1 MEIFTFSS
9 RSESN
14 LEGVHP
20 GLTQIARR
28 ALELSPI
35 DFGITEGLRS
45 YTRQTQL
52 FKSGKSQTLNS
63 RHLTGHAIDIIAYP
77 TLSGSWDF
85 SDYELIAIA
94 FKQAARELNISVEWG
109 GDWTSFKDG
118 VHFQLPYDVNPA

>member
-1 MEIFTFSS
+1 MDNFTFSS

-20 GLTQIARR
+20 DLIQVARR
-28 ALELSPI
+28 ALELSPM

-45 YTRQTQL
+45 CTRQAQL
-52 FKSGKSQTLNS
+52 FKSGKSQTINS

-77 TLSGSWDF
+77 TPAGSWDF
-85 SDYELIAIA
+85 ADYELIASA
-94 FKQAARELNISVEWG
+94 FKQAARELNIAVEWG
-109 GDWTSFKDG
+109 GDWKQFKDG